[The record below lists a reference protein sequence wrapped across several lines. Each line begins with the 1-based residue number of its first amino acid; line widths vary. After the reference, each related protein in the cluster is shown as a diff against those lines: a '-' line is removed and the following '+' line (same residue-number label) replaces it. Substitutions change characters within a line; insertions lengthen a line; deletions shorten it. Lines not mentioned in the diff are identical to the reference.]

1 MNYYY
6 PPYNQYLN
14 RPNGS
19 DTMPLLL
26 VITDFT
32 PHMHKWVEL
41 SLSNGNTMTAFVVQI
56 TGPQS
61 VKILKFPSL
70 KTQTIDVNHVFGISE
85 INPPQCW

>member
-19 DTMPLLL
+19 GAALL
-26 VITDFT
+26 VVTDFT

-41 SLSNGNTMTAFVVQI
+41 SLSNGNTMTAFVIQI

-85 INPPQCW
+85 IDPPQCW